1 MTDRIPDFFLN
12 LGSVLWYTLTI
23 IIFISY
29 LFALFAIIG
38 DLFRDRELSGGWK
51 AVWIFFLVFFPFITA
66 LVYLIARGGG
76 MAQRAEAQVKQ
87 SKAATD
93 EYIRSV
99 AGSPSDEI
107 ARAKALLDAGTI
119 SAEEYATLKAKALS

>member
-1 MTDRIPDFFLN
+1 MPEFWST
-12 LGSVLWYTLTI
+12 LGNTLWYALMFVV
-23 IIFISY
+23 FISY
-29 LFALFAIIG
+29 LLALFSIVG

-76 MAQRAEAQVKQ
+76 MAQRAEAQARQAKQ
-87 SKAATD
+87 ATD

-99 AGSPSDEI
+99 AASPADEI

-119 SAEEYATLKAKALS
+119 TAEEYAALKAKALS